1 MLDEVLVYTAMYS
14 RARGVAKRILPPTA
28 RVLLSLQS
36 TVVTRVE
43 CGCKLDTKSQQQIH
57 STDVASLPP
66 HA

>member
-14 RARGVAKRILPPTA
+14 RGGVAKRILPPTA